1 MTHTPVK
8 LTFEQYLEYDDGT
21 DNRYEVFDGEL
32 IPVPPESG
40 INGWIALWLMY
51 QLAQFVNPQ
60 LIRPNAYELQ
70 VPGNPQNRYPDLVVL
85 REEHLAQT
93 ANRQT
98 ITLNMA
104 PPQFVAEVVSPYRNH
119 DDENYQLDYI
129 DKRQQYERRGIP
141 EYWIIDPQ
149 AQLVTVLL
157 LVNGSYQATE
167 FTPHQRIVSWTFPE
181 LELTAE
187 QILQAG

>member
-1 MTHTPVK
+1 MTQTPVK

-21 DNRYEVFDGEL
+21 DNRYELCDGEL

-70 VPGNPQNRYPDLVVL
+70 VPGNPQNRYPDLIVL

-104 PPQFVAEVVSPYRNH
+104 PSQFVAEVVSPYRNH
-119 DDENYQLDYI
+119 DDENYQRDYI

-167 FTPHQRIVSWTFPE
+167 FTDKQRIVSRTFSE
-181 LELTAE
+181 LKLTAE
-187 QILQAG
+187 QVLEAG